1 MYISLIIV
9 KLGTSLHCI
18 LNTFSNITY
27 SLLSGQDSARS
38 YGLNPLD
45 GKMADLQDISFR
57 PSSCHLSCIYMWT
70 GRLCMEMYTSMQVTP
85 HKQLILYT
93 ACTESKNNKQNIKNT
108 WKSSST
114 KHVVNRFVFC
124 WVKCILNLNRMND
137 NCLGYLVFIS
147 SVEMWVYYIDVLFHE
162 TINAEICA
170 YKVVNTVKSPIDK
183 YLI

>member
-57 PSSCHLSCIYMWT
+57 PSSCHL
-70 GRLCMEMYTSMQVTP
+70 
-85 HKQLILYT
+85 
-93 ACTESKNNKQNIKNT
+93 
-108 WKSSST
+108 
-114 KHVVNRFVFC
+114 
-124 WVKCILNLNRMND
+124 
-137 NCLGYLVFIS
+137 
-147 SVEMWVYYIDVLFHE
+147 
-162 TINAEICA
+162 
-170 YKVVNTVKSPIDK
+170 
-183 YLI
+183 